1 MHDIVCVLMDQ
12 GMPRGMIRGSV
23 EAGEIYGEAVI
34 RTLEILRPPPE
45 VRVYLTGDRA
55 VECRESMQGNE
66 IVSLPWT
73 VLDEINGPDGS
84 WGPLPGTYAAAL
96 GAAVD
101 QGLMLV
107 SDRVALGTRLRRNIF
122 ILPLIL
128 LLLLVIGMGGAYGFL
143 RAKTETVRQNIS
155 EYSKEKKRLEGILSR
170 DAQVREKLAGMERSL
185 LRYQD
190 TSEYL
195 RTGLPVRNSELL
207 GFLAE
212 ATRSVPQEVTLE
224 RMYQTADELWYM
236 RGTSRGLAPI
246 MRFQAALDGIA
257 GVRSVTRETVK
268 PVNTPGAV
276 THGFEISIRLGEK
289 DGS

>member
-1 MHDIVCVLMDQ
+1 
-12 GMPRGMIRGSV
+12 
-23 EAGEIYGEAVI
+23 
-34 RTLEILRPPPE
+34 
-45 VRVYLTGDRA
+45 
-55 VECRESMQGNE
+55 
-66 IVSLPWT
+66 
-73 VLDEINGPDGS
+73 
-84 WGPLPGTYAAAL
+84 
-96 GAAVD
+96 
-101 QGLMLV
+101 
-107 SDRVALGTRLRRNIF
+107 
-122 ILPLIL
+122 
-128 LLLLVIGMGGAYGFL
+128 
-143 RAKTETVRQNIS
+143 
-155 EYSKEKKRLEGILSR
+155 
-170 DAQVREKLAGMERSL
+170 
-185 LRYQD
+185 
-190 TSEYL
+190 
-195 RTGLPVRNSELL
+195 LL